1 MSSPILPDNDDERA
15 SVQEALEAFLAAHSE
30 EEMADVVEDYPFV
43 ADPQFTAV
51 LEQMIEHAGRAG
63 QPEAMFR
70 LQEQITTLEDV
81 LRDQA
86 ATPTEEMVEEF
97 LYAQDEEEAASIFA
111 ENADLLRSPEASSLL
126 FSLEASDPES
136 HLHLEARRQL
146 WRRLI
151 GADDR

>member
-1 MSSPILPDNDDERA
+1 MPSPVLPDNDSERA
-15 SVQEALEAFLAAHSE
+15 SVQEAIEAFLAAHSE
-30 EEMADVVEDYPFV
+30 EEMEEVVADYPFV

-70 LQEQITTLEDV
+70 LQEQIATLEDV
-81 LRDQA
+81 LRGQA
-86 ATPTEEMVEEF
+86 ATPTEKTVEAF
-97 LYAQDEEEAASIFA
+97 LYAQDDEEAASIFA
-111 ENADLLRSPEASSLL
+111 ENADLLRSEEASRLL

-146 WRRLI
+146 WRRLTS
-151 GADDR
+151 ANA